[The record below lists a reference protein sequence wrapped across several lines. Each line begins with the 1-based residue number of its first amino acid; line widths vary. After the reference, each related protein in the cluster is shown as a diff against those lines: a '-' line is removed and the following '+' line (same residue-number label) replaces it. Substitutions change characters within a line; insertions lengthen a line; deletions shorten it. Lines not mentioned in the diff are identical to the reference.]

1 MREIGTEFKQF
12 LLRGNVVDLAVAV
25 VIGAAFGAIVTSIVD
40 NLITPLIAAIG
51 GQPDFSEIG
60 FKINGSQF
68 NVGLVINAILSFLI
82 IAAVIFFFVVKP
94 MNMLVQRATAAP
106 PADPTERKCPF
117 CLSDVPVEATRCKF
131 CTSELPP
138 PTQTEAVEAAAA
150 SH

>member
-1 MREIGTEFKQF
+1 MKELGNEFKQF

-25 VIGAAFGAIVTSIVD
+25 VIGAAFGAVVTSLVD

-60 FKINGSQF
+60 ITINDSTLS
-68 NVGLVINAILSFLI
+68 VGLFINSLLAFLI
-82 IAAVIFFFVVKP
+82 VAAVIFFLVVKP
-94 MNMLVQRATAAP
+94 MNLLVSRATVSP

-117 CLSDVPVEATRCKF
+117 CFSDVPVEATRCKF

-138 PTQTEAVEAAAA
+138 PSSGQQAEAAAA
-150 SH
+150 VT